1 MTHTRRA
8 LCLLLRP
15 REAWFIGNMLQ
26 PKTFVCPDFDEYFYE
41 WDNHPFWNGQ
51 REFDKSTGIEYEWD
65 GIWTHWP
72 GEQVPFLGRLHLR
85 KVLGMFQDVLSPF
98 ILARGLDHV
107 SACREG
113 ATQFQYYF

>member
-1 MTHTRRA
+1 
-8 LCLLLRP
+8 
-15 REAWFIGNMLQ
+15 MLQ
-26 PKTFVCPDFDEYFYE
+26 PKTFICPDFDEYFYE
-41 WDNHPFWNGQ
+41 WENHPFWNGQ

-85 KVLGMFQDVLSPF
+85 NILAMFQDVLSPF

-107 SACREG
+107 SACRED
-113 ATQFQYYF
+113 ATPSKAWRGLQLAFRV